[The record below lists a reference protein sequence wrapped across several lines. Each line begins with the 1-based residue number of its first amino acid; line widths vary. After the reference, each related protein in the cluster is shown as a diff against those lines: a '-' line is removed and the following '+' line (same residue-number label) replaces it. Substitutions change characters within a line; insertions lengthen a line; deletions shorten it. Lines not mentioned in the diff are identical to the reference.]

1 MRKGLVLVIPHPDHV
16 TQFLEAPDFEIVQGL
31 AEKGQHDAPG
41 SMVQIPFLSRFY
53 NFTSAL
59 AWNGFTHAEK
69 TRHKDVC
76 HLILLSSAKSAVVR
90 TNEGEVHQC
99 VLVVQQAFCLKNTEL
114 IYENQKPSIRMVELN
129 CILTHHQHNLLV
141 GRRRSNG

>member
-1 MRKGLVLVIPHPDHV
+1 MM
-16 TQFLEAPDFEIVQGL
+16 
-31 AEKGQHDAPG
+31 PG
-41 SMVQIPFLSRFY
+41 RMVQIPFLSRCY

-69 TRHKDVC
+69 TQHKDVC

-99 VLVVQQAFCLKNTEL
+99 VLVVHACLLEEYRIDL
-114 IYENQKPSIRMVELN
+114 
-129 CILTHHQHNLLV
+129 
-141 GRRRSNG
+141 

>member
-1 MRKGLVLVIPHPDHV
+1 MRLLLQLYV
-16 TQFLEAPDFEIVQGL
+16 
-31 AEKGQHDAPG
+31 
-41 SMVQIPFLSRFY
+41 
-53 NFTSAL
+53 AL

-69 TRHKDVC
+69 TQHKDVC

-90 TNEGEVHQC
+90 TNEGE
-99 VLVVQQAFCLKNTEL
+99 VQQAFCLKNTEL